1 MSPQPQSEET
11 IARRQAD
18 YLRFKHY
25 AAITFLFA
33 GPILIALP
41 PRKLDHLTVIQ
52 FSAFCMSANY
62 LVRENT
68 GKGFFGHLATPFISA
83 QELPSERAQAVQAQ
97 LRAARDAQIRDG
109 NVVGEELEK
118 LQARQR
124 QEKGFAERIWMGNET
139 ADWKE
144 KRIQEEQKA
153 LAEGKGYGD
162 LITEYIRDAWPWSKK
177 DQSDSDTP
185 SSKDG
190 KDAGQ

>member
-1 MSPQPQSEET
+1 MSSSEPPSEET
-11 IARRQAD
+11 IAQRQAD

-62 LVRENT
+62 LVRERT
-68 GKGFFGHLATPFISA
+68 GKGFFGHIASPLSA
-83 QELPSERAQAVQAQ
+83 STQELPSERAQAIQTQ

-109 NVVGEELEK
+109 NVVGDELEK
-118 LQARQR
+118 LQTRQN

-139 ADWKE
+139 AGWKE
-144 KRIQEEQKA
+144 RRIQEEQKA

-162 LITEYIRDAWPWSKK
+162 LITEYIRDVWPWGEK
-177 DQSDSDTP
+177 DQGESDKP
-185 SSKDG
+185 RPNDG
-190 KDAGQ
+190 SQ